1 MSFDT
6 IDKYGSSVIL
16 PMFHQLDR
24 GRLEL
29 TNSAGDAWILHLLY
43 IHTWL
48 KIGKCDDGY
57 LIVKIAGIRQKEPIM
72 KQNYVQTH
80 WKLMLRRR
88 YIKLLI

>member
-29 TNSAGDAWILHLLY
+29 TNSAGNA
-43 IHTWL
+43 
-48 KIGKCDDGY
+48 
-57 LIVKIAGIRQKEPIM
+57 
-72 KQNYVQTH
+72 
-80 WKLMLRRR
+80 
-88 YIKLLI
+88 

>member
-1 MSFDT
+1 MGFGA

-24 GRLEL
+24 VRLEL
-29 TNSAGDAWILHLLY
+29 TNSAGNAWILHLLN

-57 LIVKIAGIRQKEPIM
+57 LIVKVTGTRQKEPIM

-80 WKLMLRRR
+80 WKLTLRRR